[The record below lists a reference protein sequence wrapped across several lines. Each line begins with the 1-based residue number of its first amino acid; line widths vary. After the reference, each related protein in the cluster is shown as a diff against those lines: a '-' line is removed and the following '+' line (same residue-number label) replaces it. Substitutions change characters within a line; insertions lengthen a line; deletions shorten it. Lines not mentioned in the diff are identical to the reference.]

1 MAPGMSPPPKIRS
14 PNERGGAVEDGVE
27 VEAEEEVLD
36 DALDIPHK
44 NVPHDRLRR
53 WRVRS

>member
-1 MAPGMSPPPKIRS
+1 MSPPPKIRS

-27 VEAEEEVLD
+27 VESEEEVLD

-44 NVPHDRLRR
+44 NAPHDRLRR